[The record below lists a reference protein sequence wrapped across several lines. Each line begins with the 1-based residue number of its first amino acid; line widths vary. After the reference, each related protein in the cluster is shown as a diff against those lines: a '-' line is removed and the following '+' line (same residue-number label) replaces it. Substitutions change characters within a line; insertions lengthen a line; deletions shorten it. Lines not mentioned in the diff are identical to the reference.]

1 MKKFLA
7 AFAGLAVAASAA
19 NAAIFNVTLN
29 NVDSN
34 DPYGSPLNVVQTIN
48 TAIANGQVVS
58 IGWDVTLYAD
68 APSWLSELT
77 VAFEDSSQA
86 AGVFLAPG
94 NGDDF
99 SGTGSYSSGGLI
111 DLVGLGLDFSLGAD
125 GLLRLEFFEGFD
137 DFPSDWDG
145 IWISGTLSIEVL
157 DVPAPSAFA
166 LLGIA
171 GFAAGR
177 RRR

>member
-19 NAAIFNVTLN
+19 NAAVFNINVT
-29 NVDSN
+29 NVLSN
-34 DPYGSPLNVVQTIN
+34 DEYGAPLNVVQIVN
-48 TAIANGQVVS
+48 TAIANGHVVS
-58 IGWDVTLYAD
+58 IGWDVTLFAD
-68 APSWLSELT
+68 SPSWLSELT
-77 VAFEDSSQA
+77 VAFENTAQTS
-86 AGVFLAPG
+86 GVFLAPG
-94 NGDDF
+94 TGDDF
-99 SGTGSYSSGGLI
+99 PGTQAYSSGGLL
-111 DLVGLGLDFSLGAD
+111 DLIGLGLDFNLDAD
-125 GLLRLEFFEGFD
+125 GQLRLEFFEGFD
-137 DFPSDWDG
+137 DFPNDWDG
-145 IWISGTLSIEVL
+145 IWMSGTLSVEVL